1 MAESGFSPVCL
12 ACAYDLT
19 GLPDGRCP
27 ECGGAFTHADL
38 QERWYRAREGAAYPV
53 DRTHV
58 LGTGSVLACALAI
71 GSMARARYV
80 ADGVLPDGFGWFVF
94 WFVSSWALATFWCRA
109 EKRAEHPA
117 YVAVGAWVALLA
129 YVSWLLLNGLFRA
142 IPLVAPVWA
151 SAVVGVMIGGFVFAT
166 RAETATVHAL
176 RFCALALVLTGAI
189 IGADSVSE
197 MAVHIHW
204 SRWPDLR
211 VGPRGGQY
219 PLTTREAAVF
229 GAVLVGAGLVLV
241 VGVEVGRRVWKRRR
255 TRMDVE

>member
-1 MAESGFSPVCL
+1 MTESGFSPVCL

-19 GLPDGRCP
+19 GLTDGRCP
-27 ECGGAFTHADL
+27 ECGGAFAHAGL
-38 QERWYRAREGAAYPV
+38 QERWYRARECAAYPV

-58 LGTGSVLACALAI
+58 LGTGSVLACACAFV
-71 GSMARARYV
+71 SVMHARYF

-94 WFVSSWALATFWCRA
+94 WFVGSWALATFWCRA
-109 EKRAEHPA
+109 EGRREHSA

-129 YVSWLLLNGLFRA
+129 YISWLMPNGLLRA
-142 IPLVAPVWA
+142 TPLVAPVWA
-151 SAVVGVMIGGFVFAT
+151 SAVVGAMIGGSVFAT
-166 RAETATVHAL
+166 RAETAAVHVL
-176 RFCALALVLTGAI
+176 RFCALALVLTGVI
-189 IGADSVSE
+189 IGADGVSE

-229 GAVLVGAGLVLV
+229 GAVLVGAELVLV
-241 VGVEVGRRVWKRRR
+241 VGVEVVRLGWRRGR
-255 TRMDVE
+255 